1 MDELLR
7 TLDDYAEIVNKM
19 HGYGYIG
26 NIGEGKG
33 KAARHF
39 NSDYLIALIKT
50 GNVEPI
56 IIGRDCDNYP
66 YRMEVN
72 VGTHTL
78 YCLLRQREY
87 EALIADGILA
97 EEVPGDGKVQA
108 G

>member
-7 TLDDYAEIVNKM
+7 TLDDYAEIVNRM